1 MNNTVF
7 SSIEDLKSAIQSHNP
22 FINTNIV
29 KEQDVFGRKFLDVP
43 SLNADAS
50 NAVFKAIDLVK
61 NNQQKIISILI
72 TAQIGT
78 GKTHII
84 HRIGHQVR
92 QKDNAFFIY
101 ASANNYTDLD
111 IITYQFQQ
119 TLVDSLCHI
128 GKQDVTK
135 WQEIAT
141 AMANEA
147 LKSIKPNSN
156 IITPKNLVA
165 QFDSI
170 YTNGLARTR
179 NLMDL
184 LIQQIIK
191 SQPKADVYIIRAI
204 LWTLSQTYAPFAIK
218 WLAGDDIAQS
228 HIDAMGLPNTIKT
241 IKDREAEALKNI
253 QQMLNL
259 ISLYNSVVICFDE
272 GENKNCNEDG
282 LTTPQIIADLVKRL
296 HGTLKLSELAKGIVI
311 MTVMLP
317 DTWKHQIQ
325 RLGGVLDRISTYT
338 NSKPIE
344 LKFLDSNTMVDLVSI
359 RMRDFYESQNLNPEN
374 PLYPFAEDE
383 LRNYGGKSRPTPREA
398 LRWCAEKINEKD
410 PIEKDPLELFKKAFA
425 NQRNIEYENYLDDNE
440 LISKALCFGFETLVE
455 EILEGET
462 STGQK
467 LNKLKINRIE
477 ANIQPRAKNS
487 NWIKFKILGEEQG
500 KSFSIGVAV
509 LQHTHMISVNGGLQR
524 LIDYETFGLTRGC
537 LVRSENRKIHK
548 SCLAYSKLQTLV
560 ENQNGEQVDLKAEE
574 IKPLIDLYYV
584 YKDCTLHNLT
594 GEQVKEFAKDII
606 IKHPL
611 LLEILSDPSGVIN
624 ADSIE
629 EDTGDLFA
637 VFKDK
642 PFDTKILSLDDDKS
656 IDKDIDEFFRIH
668 KL

>member
-1 MNNTVF
+1 MNNAVF
-7 SSIEDLKSAIQSHNP
+7 SSIEDLKAAIQNYNP
-22 FINTNIV
+22 FINTSIV
-29 KEQDVFGRKFLDVP
+29 KEKDVFGKKFLDVP
-43 SLNADAS
+43 TLNADAS
-50 NAVFKAIDLVK
+50 NAVFQAIDLVK
-61 NNQQKIISILI
+61 NTEQKLTSLLI

-84 HRIGHQVR
+84 QRIGHQIR

-141 AMANEA
+141 AIANEA
-147 LKSIKPNSN
+147 LKSINPKSN
-156 IITPKNLVA
+156 TLTHKNLVA
-165 QFDSI
+165 QFDTI
-170 YTNGLARTR
+170 YTNGLARSR

-191 SQPKADVYIIRAI
+191 SQPKADVYIIRAV

-218 WLAGDDIAQS
+218 WLAGDDIARS

-241 IKDREAEALKNI
+241 VKDREAEALKNI

-259 ISLYNSVVICFDE
+259 ISLYNSVLICFDE

-296 HGTLKLSELAKGIVI
+296 HGTLKLSELAKGVVI

-325 RLGGVLDRISTYT
+325 SLGGVLDRISTYT

-374 PLYPFAEDE
+374 PLYPFTEDE

-398 LRWCAEKINEKD
+398 LRWCAKKINEKI
-410 PIEKDPLELFKKAFA
+410 IEKDPLELFKKAFA
-425 NQRNIEYENYLDDNE
+425 NQRNVEYENYLDDNE
-440 LISKALCFGFETLVE
+440 LISKALCFGFETLIG

-462 STGQK
+462 SSGQK
-467 LNKLKINRIE
+467 LNQLKITGIE
-477 ANIQPRAKNS
+477 VDVKPKFQNS

-500 KSFSIGVAV
+500 KFFSIGVAV
-509 LQHTHMISVNGGLQR
+509 LQHTHMISLSGGLQR

-537 LVRSENRKIHK
+537 LVRSQNRKISK

-560 ENQNGEQVDLKAEE
+560 EKQNGEQVDLKAEE

-584 YKDCTLHNLT
+584 YQDCTSHSLT

-611 LLEILSDPSGVIN
+611 LMEILSDPSGVIN

-629 EDTGDLFA
+629 KDTADLLFPLE
-637 VFKDK
+637 K
-642 PFDTKILSLDDDKS
+642 TLSLKEDDS
-656 IDKDIDEFFRIH
+656 IEKDIDDFFKIH

>member
-1 MNNTVF
+1 MKNTVF
-7 SSIEDLKSAIQSHNP
+7 SPIEHLKATIQSHNP
-22 FINTNIV
+22 FINTSIV
-29 KEQDVFGRKFLDVP
+29 KEQDVFGKKFLDVP
-43 SLNADAS
+43 TLNADAS
-50 NAVFKAIDLVK
+50 NAVFQAIDLVK
-61 NNQQKIISILI
+61 KTQQKLTTILI
-72 TAQIGT
+72 TAPIGT

-84 HRIGHQVR
+84 QRIGHQIR
-92 QKDNAFFIY
+92 QKDNALFIY
-101 ASANNYTDLD
+101 ASGNNYTDLD

-119 TLVDSLCHI
+119 ILVDSLCHI

-147 LKSIKPNSN
+147 LKCINPSSN
-156 IITPKNLVA
+156 ILTPKNLVA
-165 QFDSI
+165 QFDTI
-170 YTNGLARTR
+170 YTNGLSRNK

-184 LIQQIIK
+184 LVQQLRTVKPK
-191 SQPKADVYIIRAI
+191 SDVDIIRAI

-228 HIDAMGLPNTIKT
+228 HIDAMGLPNTLRS

-259 ISLYNSVVICFDE
+259 ISLYNTVVICFDE
-272 GENKNCNEDG
+272 GENKDCSESG
-282 LTTPQIIADLVKRL
+282 LTTAQIIADLVKRL
-296 HGTLKLSELAKGIVI
+296 HDKLQLSDLGKGIVI
-311 MTVMLP
+311 TTVMLP
-317 DTWKHQIQ
+317 DTWKHEIKSVA
-325 RLGGVLDRISTYT
+325 LGGVPDRISTYT

-344 LKFLDSNTMVDLVSI
+344 LKFLDSNTIVDLVSI
-359 RMRDFYESQNLNPEN
+359 RMRDFYESRNLNPEN
-374 PLYPFAEDE
+374 PLYPFTEDE

-398 LRWCAEKINEKD
+398 LRWCAEKIND
-410 PIEKDPLELFKKAFA
+410 PIKPPFERFKIALA
-425 NQRNIEYENYLDDNE
+425 NQSTIEYENYLDDNE
-440 LISKALCFGFETLVE
+440 LISKALCFGFENLQG

-477 ANIQPRAKNS
+477 ANIQPKSQNS

-500 KSFSIGVAV
+500 KLFSIGVAV

-524 LIDYETFGLTRGC
+524 LINYETFGLTRGC
-537 LVRSENRKIHK
+537 LVRSQNRKIHK

-560 ENQNGEQVDLKAEE
+560 EKQNGEQVDLKAEE

-584 YKDCTLHNLT
+584 YQDCTLHNLT

-611 LLEILSDPSGVIN
+611 LMEILSDPSGVIS